1 MLESIDI
8 LVKLCCKVQ
17 RINVLMTEGKCW
29 VCRKTRNQRIFFSYF
44 SFFFNDKV
52 TYRMPTES
60 EDEGGVLEAQA
71 IWRV

>member
-1 MLESIDI
+1 MLGMQEDKESE
-8 LVKLCCKVQ
+8 
-17 RINVLMTEGKCW
+17 N
-29 VCRKTRNQRIFFSYF
+29 FFSYF

>member
-1 MLESIDI
+1 MLGMQEDKESE
-8 LVKLCCKVQ
+8 
-17 RINVLMTEGKCW
+17 N
-29 VCRKTRNQRIFFSYF
+29 FFF
-44 SFFFNDKV
+44 LLFFFFNDKV

>member
-29 VCRKTRNQRIFFSYF
+29 VCRKTRNQRIFFLTF
-44 SFFFNDKV
+44 LFFNDKV

-60 EDEGGVLEAQA
+60 EDEGCVLEAQA